1 MRIIHQTKEIGI
13 TDWLFIWTAFS
24 CICLNYTMYICSNY
38 VYRYCICV
46 NYLCT
51 FMSYCASHEGNWH
64 RWLIVHLIAVLLKKS
79 KEVDTLRTYL
89 YPFSL
94 FILVFLYLFQTLCTN
109 LYSSNVYIIQLLME
123 LQARDSCHKKDA
135 TKEHL
140 VGPGWP
146 WKIDL
151 IVIWSTSF

>member
-13 TDWLFIWTAFS
+13 TDWLFIWTAFA

-64 RWLIVHLIAVLLKKS
+64 RWLIVHMIAVLLKKS
-79 KEVDTLRTYL
+79 KEVDTLHTYL

-94 FILVFLYLFQTLCTN
+94 FMFVFYICFKPCAQICIHLMFILFNCLWNCRPGTRAIKRT
-109 LYSSNVYIIQLLME
+109 QL
-123 LQARDSCHKKDA
+123 R
-135 TKEHL
+135 
-140 VGPGWP
+140 
-146 WKIDL
+146 
-151 IVIWSTSF
+151 STSWDLHDLGRLT